1 MSLTISLPAPT
12 RCVSRDKTGR
22 GRPGLKTWLRR
33 LEQLYGQVGMLDL
46 HR

>member
-1 MSLTISLPAPT
+1 MNLGIILPAPA
-12 RCVSRDKTGR
+12 RCVSREKASR
-22 GRPGLKTWLRR
+22 GRPGLKAWLRR